1 MKKLLSIAIVI
12 TLFLA
17 YQPLQSQIVVPLGK
31 GNFALKFDYIAFT
44 DGFFDKLGNEDDGVY
59 IGLEGYGKITSN
71 FYLGGEIG
79 QGGNITL
86 GGEDVIFVPIEVNTK
101 YTNEFARN
109 FVLDF
114 GAGLSY
120 SYAELTNQI
129 FGVTTAK
136 ERNGWLFGGQIFTD
150 LNYKINWFTIGF
162 NFKYQITEGFK
173 EEDLNLSNYRL
184 GAQIGVIF

>member
-129 FGVTTAK
+129 FDVTTAE

-150 LNYKINWFTIGF
+150 LNYKIDWFTIGF

-173 EEDLNLSNYRL
+173 EEDLNLGNYRL

>member
-129 FGVTTAK
+129 FGVTTAE
-136 ERNGWLFGGQIFTD
+136 ERNDWLFGGQIFTD